1 MQFRFSIIVFLLL
14 SQSVF
19 VCAQD
24 NTIKIDA
31 GFYDR
36 VGVPVQSPIPD
47 SVPKGHPF
55 ILISTDTNAR
65 VPTQSDYSG
74 DVPVVRW
81 MLEQPLYSGQSRSY
95 RFVLVDGF
103 PKRIPRVR
111 ATNTNDAIK
120 ITVGELPVLEYNM
133 AIRPSPDETKPH
145 YARSGFIHPIFDPLG
160 NVLTDDFPPDHMH
173 QHGVM
178 FPYTK
183 TTFRDQAVDFW
194 NQAAKQGNVTH
205 ANLVGTFTGPVF
217 GGFVAELHHVAFL
230 GTDKSTTALT
240 EIWKVVV
247 YQQDELFL
255 IDFTSTQ
262 KCATDDPLVL
272 QEYHYGGWAIRG
284 RRNWVKAT
292 AGAGFLTSEGK
303 KRDAGNHTRP
313 KWVNIHGPVSN
324 GKQAGIT
331 VLNHPDNYRFPQPVR
346 LHPSMPYFCW
356 APMVL
361 GDYKI
366 EPGKPLVTKYRMV
379 VHQGKVNAAKMTELY
394 NDFTHPAVGSTEK

>member
-1 MQFRFSIIVFLLL
+1 MRLRFCIILFLLL
-14 SQSVF
+14 SQSIF
-19 VCAQD
+19 ISAQD
-24 NTIKIDA
+24 RTIKIEA
-31 GFYDR
+31 GLYDR
-36 VGVPVQSPIPD
+36 IGVPMQAPIPD
-47 SVPKGHPF
+47 SIPNRHPF
-55 ILISTDTNAR
+55 ILISNDTNKR
-65 VPTQSDYSG
+65 VATQFDYSG

-133 AIRPSPDETKPH
+133 AIRPSPDETKPY
-145 YARSGFIHPIFDPLG
+145 YARSGFIHPIFDPRG

-183 TTFRDQAVDFW
+183 TTFRGQTVDFW

-205 ANLVGTFTGPVF
+205 ANLVGTVTGPVF
-217 GGFVAELHHVAFL
+217 GGFIAELHHVAFL
-230 GTDKSTTALT
+230 GTDKTTTAALT

-262 KCATDDPLVL
+262 QCATDDPLVL

-284 RRNWVKAT
+284 RRNWVKTT
-292 AGAGFLTSEGK
+292 AGAGFLTSEG
-303 KRDAGNHTRP
+303 
-313 KWVNIHGPVSN
+313 
-324 GKQAGIT
+324 
-331 VLNHPDNYRFPQPVR
+331 
-346 LHPSMPYFCW
+346 
-356 APMVL
+356 
-361 GDYKI
+361 
-366 EPGKPLVTKYRMV
+366 
-379 VHQGKVNAAKMTELY
+379 
-394 NDFTHPAVGSTEK
+394 

>member
-1 MQFRFSIIVFLLL
+1 
-14 SQSVF
+14 
-19 VCAQD
+19 
-24 NTIKIDA
+24 
-31 GFYDR
+31 
-36 VGVPVQSPIPD
+36 
-47 SVPKGHPF
+47 
-55 ILISTDTNAR
+55 
-65 VPTQSDYSG
+65 
-74 DVPVVRW
+74 
-81 MLEQPLYSGQSRSY
+81 
-95 RFVLVDGF
+95 
-103 PKRIPRVR
+103 
-111 ATNTNDAIK
+111 
-120 ITVGELPVLEYNM
+120 VLEYNM

-145 YARSGFIHPIFDPLG
+145 YARSGFIHPIFDPQG

-183 TTFRDQAVDFW
+183 TTFRGQAVDFW

-205 ANLVGTFTGPVF
+205 ANLVGTVTGPVF
-217 GGFVAELHHVAFL
+217 GGFTAELHHLAFL
-230 GTDKSTTALT
+230 DTDKTATALT

-313 KWVNIHGPVSN
+313 TWVNIHGPVAN

-331 VLNHPDNYRFPQPVR
+331 VFNHPDNYRFPQPVR

-366 EPGKPLVTKYRMV
+366 EPDKPLVTKYRMV

>member
-1 MQFRFSIIVFLLL
+1 MQFRFSIALLL
-14 SQSVF
+14 FLPSTF

-24 NTIKIDA
+24 NTIKIEA
-31 GFYDR
+31 GLYDR

-47 SVPKGHPF
+47 GIPNRHPF
-55 ILISTDTNAR
+55 ILISNDTNKR
-65 VPTQSDYSG
+65 IPTQSDYSG

-95 RFVLVDGF
+95 RLVLVDRF
-103 PKRIPRVR
+103 PKRTPRVQ

-120 ITVGELPVLEYNM
+120 IAVGKLPVLEYNM
-133 AIRPSPDETKPH
+133 AIRPSPDETKPY
-145 YARSGFIHPIFDPLG
+145 YARSGFIHPIFDPHG

-178 FPYTK
+178 FPYTR
-183 TTFRDQAVDFW
+183 TTFRGQAVDFW
-194 NQAAKQGNVTH
+194 NQAAQQGNVTH
-205 ANLVGTFTGPVF
+205 ANLTGTVTGVVF
-217 GGFVAELHHVAFL
+217 GGFTAELHHVAFL
-230 GTDKSTTALT
+230 DTEKTATALT

-247 YQQDELFL
+247 YQQNEWFL

-262 KCATDDPLVL
+262 KCATDNPLIL

-284 RRNWVKAT
+284 RRNWVKTT

-313 KWVNIHGPVSN
+313 NWVDIHGPVSN
-324 GKQAGIT
+324 GKHAGIT

-361 GDYKI
+361 GNYKI
-366 EPGKPLVTKYRMV
+366 KPGEPLVSKYRMV
-379 VHQGKVNAAKMTELY
+379 VHQGEVNAAKMTELY
-394 NDFTHPAVGSTEK
+394 NDFTHPVVGRTEK

>member
-1 MQFRFSIIVFLLL
+1 MQFRFSIALLL
-14 SQSVF
+14 FLPSTF

-24 NTIKIDA
+24 NTIKIEA
-31 GFYDR
+31 GLYDR

-47 SVPKGHPF
+47 GIPNRHPF
-55 ILISTDTNAR
+55 ILISNDTNKR

-81 MLEQPLYSGQSRSY
+81 MLEQPLYSGQSRDY
-95 RFVLVDGF
+95 RLVLVDRF
-103 PKRIPRVR
+103 PKRTPRVQ

-120 ITVGELPVLEYNM
+120 IAVGKLPVLEYNM
-133 AIRPSPDETKPH
+133 AIRPSPDETKPY
-145 YARSGFIHPIFDPLG
+145 YARSGFIHPIFDPHG

-178 FPYTK
+178 FPYTR
-183 TTFRDQAVDFW
+183 TTFRGQAVDFW
-194 NQAAKQGNVTH
+194 NQAAQQGNVTH
-205 ANLVGTFTGPVF
+205 ANLTGTVTGVVF
-217 GGFVAELHHVAFL
+217 GGFTAELHHVAFL
-230 GTDKSTTALT
+230 DRDKTATALT

-247 YQQDELFL
+247 YQQDEWFL

-262 KCATDDPLVL
+262 KCATDDPLIL

-284 RRNWVKAT
+284 RRNWVKTT

-303 KRDAGNHTRP
+303 KRDAGNHTQRN
-313 KWVNIHGPVSN
+313 WVDIHGPVSN
-324 GKQAGIT
+324 GKHAGIT

-361 GDYKI
+361 GNYKI
-366 EPGKPLVTKYRMV
+366 KPGEPLVSKYRMV
-379 VHQGKVNAAKMTELY
+379 VHQGEVNAAKMTELY
-394 NDFTHPAVGSTEK
+394 NDFTHPVVGRTEK

>member
-1 MQFRFSIIVFLLL
+1 MQFRFSIALLL
-14 SQSVF
+14 FLPSTF

-24 NTIKIDA
+24 NTIKIEA
-31 GFYDR
+31 GLYDR

-47 SVPKGHPF
+47 GIPNRHPF
-55 ILISTDTNAR
+55 ILISNDTNKR

-95 RFVLVDGF
+95 RLVLVDRF
-103 PKRIPRVR
+103 PKRTPRVQ

-120 ITVGELPVLEYNM
+120 IAVGKLPVLEYNM
-133 AIRPSPDETKPH
+133 AIRPSPDETKPY
-145 YARSGFIHPIFDPLG
+145 YARSGFIHPIFDPHG

-178 FPYTK
+178 FPYTR
-183 TTFRDQAVDFW
+183 TTFRGQAVDFW
-194 NQAAKQGNVTH
+194 NQAAQQGNVTH
-205 ANLVGTFTGPVF
+205 ANLTGTVTGVVF
-217 GGFVAELHHVAFL
+217 GGFTAELHHVAFL
-230 GTDKSTTALT
+230 DTEKTATALT

-247 YQQDELFL
+247 YQQNEWFL

-262 KCATDDPLVL
+262 KCATDNPLIL

-284 RRNWVKAT
+284 RRNWVKTT

-313 KWVNIHGPVSN
+313 NWVDIHGPVSN
-324 GKQAGIT
+324 GKHAGIT

-361 GDYKI
+361 GNYKI
-366 EPGKPLVTKYRMV
+366 KPGEPLVSKYRMV
-379 VHQGKVNAAKMTELY
+379 VHQGEVNAAKMTELY
-394 NDFTHPAVGSTEK
+394 NDFTHPVVGRTEK

>member
-1 MQFRFSIIVFLLL
+1 MQFRFSIALLL
-14 SQSVF
+14 FLPSTF

-24 NTIKIDA
+24 NTIKIEA
-31 GFYDR
+31 GLYDR

-47 SVPKGHPF
+47 GIPNRHPF
-55 ILISTDTNAR
+55 ILISNDTNKR
-65 VPTQSDYSG
+65 IPTQSDYSG

-95 RFVLVDGF
+95 RLVLVDRF
-103 PKRIPRVR
+103 PKRTPRVQ

-120 ITVGELPVLEYNM
+120 IAVGKLPVLEYNM
-133 AIRPSPDETKPH
+133 AIRPSPDETKPY
-145 YARSGFIHPIFDPLG
+145 YARSGFIHPIFDPHG

-178 FPYTK
+178 FPYTR
-183 TTFRDQAVDFW
+183 TTFRGQAVDFW
-194 NQAAKQGNVTH
+194 NQAAQQGNVTH
-205 ANLVGTFTGPVF
+205 ANLTGTVTGVVF
-217 GGFVAELHHVAFL
+217 GGFTAELHHVAFL
-230 GTDKSTTALT
+230 DRDKTATALT

-247 YQQDELFL
+247 YQQDEWFL

-262 KCATDDPLVL
+262 KCATDDPLIL

-284 RRNWVKAT
+284 RRNWVKTT
-292 AGAGFLTSEGK
+292 AGAGFLTNEGK

-313 KWVNIHGPVSN
+313 NWVDIHGPVSN
-324 GKQAGIT
+324 GKHAGIT

-361 GDYKI
+361 GNYKI
-366 EPGKPLVTKYRMV
+366 KPGEPLVSKYRMV
-379 VHQGKVNAAKMTELY
+379 VHQGEVNAAKMTELY
-394 NDFTHPAVGSTEK
+394 NDFTHPVVGRTEK

>member
-1 MQFRFSIIVFLLL
+1 MQFRFSIALLL
-14 SQSVF
+14 FLPSTF

-24 NTIKIDA
+24 NTIKIEA
-31 GFYDR
+31 GLYDR

-47 SVPKGHPF
+47 GIPNRHPF
-55 ILISTDTNAR
+55 ILISNDTNKR

-95 RFVLVDGF
+95 RLVLVDRF
-103 PKRIPRVR
+103 PKRTPRVQ

-120 ITVGELPVLEYNM
+120 IAVGKLPVLEYNM
-133 AIRPSPDETKPH
+133 AIRPSPDETKPY
-145 YARSGFIHPIFDPLG
+145 YARSGFIHPIFDPHG

-178 FPYTK
+178 FPYTR
-183 TTFRDQAVDFW
+183 TTFRGQAVDFW
-194 NQAAKQGNVTH
+194 NQAAQQGNVTH
-205 ANLVGTFTGPVF
+205 ANLTGTVTGVVF
-217 GGFVAELHHVAFL
+217 GGFTAELHHVAFL
-230 GTDKSTTALT
+230 DRDKTATALT

-247 YQQDELFL
+247 YQQNEWFL

-262 KCATDDPLVL
+262 KCATDNPLIL

-284 RRNWVKAT
+284 RRNWVKTT

-313 KWVNIHGPVSN
+313 NWVDIHGPVSN
-324 GKQAGIT
+324 GKHAGIT

-361 GDYKI
+361 GNYKI
-366 EPGKPLVTKYRMV
+366 KPGEPLVSKYRMV
-379 VHQGKVNAAKMTELY
+379 VHQGEVNAAKMTELY
-394 NDFTHPAVGSTEK
+394 NDFTHPVVGRTEK